1 MKKVRSDLVGKTFD
15 RLTVVEYSHT
25 NKHGNA
31 MWVCLCEC
39 GNTIVASGG
48 HLVNGH
54 TSSCGCRKNEIS
66 GARFRKHGM
75 KHTRLY
81 TIWMDMRSRCKYESM
96 KCFKHYGGRGI
107 KVCDEWQNSFE
118 TFYGWAIANG
128 YSDELTIDRIDVDG
142 NYEPSNCRWATMKEQ
157 RANQRKKVAE

>member
-1 MKKVRSDLVGKTFD
+1 MKKVRSDLVGKKFD

-25 NKHGNA
+25 NKHGKA

-39 GNTIVASGG
+39 GNTIVASGS

-54 TSSCGCRKNEIS
+54 TSSCGCLKNEIS
-66 GARFRKHGM
+66 GARFRKHGL

-81 TIWMDMRSRCKYESM
+81 RIWMDMRSRCTYESM
-96 KCFKHYGGRGI
+96 KCFKDYGGRGI
-107 KVCDEWQNSFE
+107 KVCEEWQNSFE
-118 TFYGWAIANG
+118 AFYNWAIANG
-128 YSDELTIDRIDVDG
+128 YSDDLSIDRIDVNG